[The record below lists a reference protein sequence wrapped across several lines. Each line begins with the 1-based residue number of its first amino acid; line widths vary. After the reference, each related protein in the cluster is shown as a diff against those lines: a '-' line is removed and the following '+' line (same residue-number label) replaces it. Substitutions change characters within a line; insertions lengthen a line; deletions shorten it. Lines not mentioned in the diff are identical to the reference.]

1 MKAAVVH
8 KAGVLPEY
16 GDFQAPLADAGEN
29 RVTVA
34 AAALSHLTMMRAS
47 GAHYS
52 AAASFPFV
60 AGVDGVG
67 QLDGGERVYF
77 MLPRAPFG
85 SLAEQTVVAASQ
97 CVAVPDGLDSVMA
110 AAIANPGMS
119 SWAALRDR
127 AHFQPGQTVLING
140 ATGTSGRMAIQI
152 ARHLGAAKII
162 ATGRNV
168 ETLKSLHALGADV
181 TLSLTQPVEALTAA
195 LREQFAG
202 GVDVVLDYLWGA
214 SAETILAVA
223 AKSGQRM
230 PMRLVQI
237 GNLGAA
243 SINLPASLLR
253 SSTIEL
259 MGSGLGSVSTQ
270 GLLHAIG
277 EVFAAAADVDFRQ
290 SITVAPVPL
299 AQVRDAW
306 RMDNNRVRTVFVP
319 G

>member
-8 KAGVLPEY
+8 KAGVQPEY
-16 GDFQAPLADAGEN
+16 GDFQVPIAKAGEQ

-67 QLDGGERVYF
+67 RRDSGERMYF

-85 SLAEQTVVAASQ
+85 SLAEQTVVAASH
-97 CVAVPDGLDSVMA
+97 CVAVPDGLDSTLA

-119 SWAALRDR
+119 SWAALKER

-140 ATGTSGRMAIQI
+140 ATGSSGRMAVQI
-152 ARHLGAAKII
+152 AKHLGAAKVI
-162 ATGRNV
+162 ATGRNAD
-168 ETLKSLHALGADV
+168 TLQSLRALGADV
-181 TLSLTQPVEALTAA
+181 TLSLAQPAEALAAA
-195 LREQFAG
+195 LQAQFAG

-223 AKSGQRM
+223 AKSGQTA

-259 MGSGLGSVSTQ
+259 MGSGLGSLSTER
-270 GLLHAIG
+270 LLHAIG
-277 EVFAAAADVDFRQ
+277 EVFAAATEVDFTQ
-290 SITVAPVPL
+290 SVTLAPVPL
-299 AQVRDAW
+299 AQVRAAW

-319 G
+319 E